1 MDRIDP
7 DEHAIDAQELRA
19 HLVGKFLVVHGR
31 HGIDADGFER
41 LEDAVESIVL
51 RCHVVPRRTVAAPDN
66 RNRLLLASGVMAARH
81 MTRAATRA
89 PRRALPRRRALCTN
103 SKKPRYSGSFSC
115 EMPRCGRSQE
125 RSKDHVPSIVLTWIS
140 QKPSPSS
147 SRAYS
152 LRAWHTVLCR

>member
-1 MDRIDP
+1 MLVQPPARRPDVSLYRLGTEPVFFDRAQSMDPQTRKTKCRLNTLLTP
-7 DEHAIDAQELRA
+7 NPSCECQ
-19 HLVGKFLVVHGR
+19 GR
-31 HGIDADGFER
+31 
-41 LEDAVESIVL
+41 S
-51 RCHVVPRRTVAAPDN
+51 
-66 RNRLLLASGVMAARH
+66 RLLR
-81 MTRAATRA
+81 RPA
-89 PRRALPRRRALCTN
+89 PNANRPDPCNKVALCTN

-152 LRAWHTVLCR
+152 PRPWQTVLCR

>member
-1 MDRIDP
+1 
-7 DEHAIDAQELRA
+7 
-19 HLVGKFLVVHGR
+19 
-31 HGIDADGFER
+31 
-41 LEDAVESIVL
+41 
-51 RCHVVPRRTVAAPDN
+51 
-66 RNRLLLASGVMAARH
+66 MAARH

-89 PRRALPRRRALCTN
+89 PRRALPQRRALCTN

-147 SRAYS
+147 SRHLVARIRQESSRIRHLWRLTDSEVSSLFSGLAYPCS
-152 LRAWHTVLCR
+152 KVTEWPFSDVSRGLGHVGYGASATLSQR